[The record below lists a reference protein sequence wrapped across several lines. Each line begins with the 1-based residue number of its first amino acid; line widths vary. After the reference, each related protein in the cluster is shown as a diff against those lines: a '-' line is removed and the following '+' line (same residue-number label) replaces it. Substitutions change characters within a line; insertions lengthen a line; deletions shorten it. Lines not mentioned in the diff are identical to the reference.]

1 MQNQAMRRKLQKNE
15 AVDVSKCERTITG
28 DYILPTFQSD
38 KDYCNAETE
47 QWIWSVGCLTV
58 DLPSVM
64 FNGERRTLSK
74 GTYLAAESAKWY
86 QNSVCECVWLR

>member
-1 MQNQAMRRKLQKNE
+1 MPNQAMARKLAKGE
-15 AVDVSKCERTITG
+15 CVDVSRCERTVTG
-28 DYILPTFQSD
+28 DYILTTFD
-38 KDYCNAETE
+38 GEKDYCNAETE
-47 QWIWSVGCLTV
+47 QWIWSVGRLTV
-58 DLPSVM
+58 ELPSVM